1 MHPTY
6 SHPHPEC
13 EYVSLSM
20 QGNVTEDAISS
31 RDDVT
36 AAHSCAQAAPG
47 GAGRHCPAGT
57 ASRHCLAQ
65 TLMQGTTGPMQP
77 DCTQLCKLRAGH
89 QCDTND
95 NNKHLR
101 AAFCSRTDVHNFMQG
116 KAKCG

>member
-1 MHPTY
+1 MHPTC

-20 QGNVTEDAISS
+20 QGNVTEDAVSS

-57 ASRHCLAQ
+57 AQQALPGTNTNAGNHGPHTAWLYSAVQ
-65 TLMQGTTGPMQP
+65 TAHGP
-77 DCTQLCKLRAGH
+77 
-89 QCDTND
+89 
-95 NNKHLR
+95 
-101 AAFCSRTDVHNFMQG
+101 SE
-116 KAKCG
+116 